1 MYASSNANN
10 NNNNNIVK
18 RDLLLRQKKRRGV
31 RKLTIVFVILALVI
45 LDVKYADIHGRVSR
59 RFKRDQRYSPSESV
73 KSACRASVFREFRP
87 APVTSAVSKISG
99 KRGGGGKLE
108 CNLDAGLSIGYNCER
123 WWNPMARNRFYMF
136 FTLDPEIDVYVSRH
150 MLQNNGIFD
159 EHVHAALGTALQSK
173 SCDSGN
179 PRKPILDVGSNLGS
193 LTLAAASRFGCVVH
207 AFEMQKDIACRVRM
221 SASSNA
227 LDELISVHNVAVSS
241 MDGQEKSYTT
251 NERNPGGTGVVDVV
265 KAGDETSN
273 IVSTVTLDS
282 LFYGKVE
289 SIPFVKIDTEGH
301 EYEVLK
307 SAKLLLSQNII
318 KHLVVE
324 IRSHQMQ
331 KINFLYENRFTC
343 NLLDYEKKSMFWNA
357 LPKCESGEKLD
368 ALLSKITRIKLFS
381 DLFCC
386 HE

>member
-1 MYASSNANN
+1 MYASSNANNNN

-59 RFKRDQRYSPSESV
+59 RLKRDQIYSPSESV

-87 APVTSAVSKISG
+87 APVTSVVSRINEKE
-99 KRGGGGKLE
+99 GKLE
-108 CNLDAGLSIGYNCER
+108 CNLNAGLSIGYNCQR

-324 IRSHQMQ
+324 IRSHQTQMV
-331 KINFLYENRFTC
+331 NFLYENRFTC
-343 NLLDYEKKSMFWNA
+343 HLLDYEKKSMFWNA
-357 LPKCESGEKLD
+357 NPKCESGEKLD
-368 ALLSKITRIKLFS
+368 ALLSKVTRIKLFS

>member
-1 MYASSNANN
+1 MYASSNANNNN

-59 RFKRDQRYSPSESV
+59 RLKRDQIYSPSESV

-87 APVTSAVSKISG
+87 APVTSVVSRINEKE
-99 KRGGGGKLE
+99 GKLE
-108 CNLDAGLSIGYNCER
+108 CNLNAGLSIGYNCQR

-324 IRSHQMQ
+324 IRSHETQMV
-331 KINFLYENRFTC
+331 NFLYENRFTC
-343 NLLDYEKKSMFWNA
+343 HLLDYEN
-357 LPKCESGEKLD
+357 
-368 ALLSKITRIKLFS
+368 
-381 DLFCC
+381 
-386 HE
+386 